1 MRTDAALPG
10 TEITRAVE
18 SLLRAEP
25 ARMAKLLDAL
35 RAPGRYVESTVQGMS
50 MGRGLPS
57 GSRIRIELVTPE
69 CFAVGTVIAFLAGEH
84 LVVHRVLHNRPLGL
98 AANLLLTRGD
108 MPLVPDRPVA
118 YSRILG
124 PVTGVWRNGEW
135 QAPPAEPRRAAHAR
149 LISSILVLATLG
161 MLRLSTR
168 GASVMLD
175 QLHQL
180 ERAVREARNKTALA
194 WGHRPPGPG

>member
-1 MRTDAALPG
+1 MRTEAALPG

-69 CFAVGTVIAFLAGEH
+69 CFAVGTVIAFLAGE
-84 LVVHRVLHNRPLGL
+84 
-98 AANLLLTRGD
+98 
-108 MPLVPDRPVA
+108 
-118 YSRILG
+118 
-124 PVTGVWRNGEW
+124 
-135 QAPPAEPRRAAHAR
+135 
-149 LISSILVLATLG
+149 ISSCTACCTTDRWAWPQTSSSRGATCRSYQIGRWHIPGYWDRSLVFGAMVNGKPPPLSRAD
-161 MLRLSTR
+161 LRL
-168 GASVMLD
+168 
-175 QLHQL
+175 
-180 ERAVREARNKTALA
+180 
-194 WGHRPPGPG
+194 PGSYRQYWYWRHSACCD